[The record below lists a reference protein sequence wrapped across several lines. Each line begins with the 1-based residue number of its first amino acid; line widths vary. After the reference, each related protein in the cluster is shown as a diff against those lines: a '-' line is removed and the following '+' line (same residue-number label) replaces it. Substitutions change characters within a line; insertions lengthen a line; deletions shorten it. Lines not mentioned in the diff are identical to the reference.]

1 MTIREQLRAAY
12 LASGLTQEEIAHRSG
27 VSQKTLWNILSGRNA
42 ESASLFSVCVVLGVQ
57 SLSVPSQH
65 PRT

>member
-57 SLSVPSQH
+57 SIVVPQQ
-65 PRT
+65 PRP

>member
-57 SLSVPSQH
+57 SITIPQQ
-65 PRT
+65 PRP